1 MPRKK
6 ASEFN
11 FETAIENLETIVD
24 DMESGDLSLEASMAQ
39 FEQGVKLTRDCHKA
53 LQQAEQ
59 KVKILLEKQGEL
71 ELVDFASD
79 DEFAADDDVE

>member
-6 ASEFN
+6 ASEFD

-24 DMESGDLSLEASMAQ
+24 DMEAGELSLEEAMAQ

-71 ELVDFASD
+71 ELVDFEND
-79 DEFAADDDVE
+79 DEFAVENDS

>member
-6 ASEFN
+6 SEKFD
-11 FETAIENLETIVD
+11 FETAIDNLETIVD
-24 DMESGDLSLEASMAQ
+24 DMEAGDLTLEEAMAH

-59 KVKILLEKQGEL
+59 KVKVLIEKQGSL
-71 ELVDFASD
+71 ELADF
-79 DEFAADDDVE
+79 ADDDFDLDADDE

>member
-6 ASEFN
+6 ASEFD

-24 DMESGDLSLEASMAQ
+24 DMEAGELSLEEAMAQ

-71 ELVDFASD
+71 ELVDFAEENDS
-79 DEFAADDDVE
+79 

>member
-1 MPRKK
+1 MPSKK
-6 ASEFN
+6 TNAFD
-11 FETAIENLETIVD
+11 FESAIENLESIVD
-24 DMESGDLSLEASMAQ
+24 DMEAGDLSLEEAMAQ

-71 ELVDFASD
+71 ELVDFAND
-79 DEFAADDDVE
+79 EEFAEDASE

>member
-1 MPRKK
+1 MPSKK
-6 ASEFN
+6 TNDFD
-11 FETAIENLETIVD
+11 FESAIENLESIVD
-24 DMESGDLSLEASMAQ
+24 DMEAGDLSLEEAMAQ

-71 ELVDFASD
+71 ELVDFAND
-79 DEFAADDDVE
+79 EEFAEDASE